1 MKKVAVVLAFV
12 IMAGNPVPGFY
23 GSVSAESWQP
33 LYETQGGAA
42 YAFTTEGL
50 IRTGDNVQVRIRAV
64 EALTA
69 GKEKVTTIMYDIHC
83 RHRTFRMIEVVEAEE
98 GVLSVCKNPSDDFPI
113 RPDKHPHLEKL
124 HTKVCD

>member
-1 MKKVAVVLAFV
+1 MKKAVVVLALV
-12 IMAGNPVPGFY
+12 IIAGNPAPVFY
-23 GSVSAESWQP
+23 SSVSAESWQP

-42 YAFTTEGL
+42 YAFTTEDL

-69 GKEKVTTIMYDIHC
+69 GKEKVTTIMYDLHC
-83 RHRTFRMIEVVEAEE
+83 RQRTFRIIEVVEEEE
-98 GVLSVCKNPSDDFPI
+98 GVLSVCKNQSDDFPI

-124 HTKVCD
+124 HMKACD